1 MTIKKSDKEYLVE
14 LSIPVTKKLKDT
26 KNDFQSFY
34 FGKSKEGYAFMEQA
48 HKLLQDPDFN
58 FFKALPDF
66 DKEERRN
73 FKFVAENWET
83 AKKLKE
89 EKGYWYRNKKG
100 ENVKSDFTVPT
111 MGALRKYIT
120 RFLNKNNSTPKTYQS
135 EEKLVDHIVEH
146 INVKK
151 YEFSDVVKACA
162 QLLGYEINPDVNET
176 WLDVPPLASEE
187 KEEKKTGTK

>member
-1 MTIKKSDKEYLVE
+1 MTVKKSDKEHLVE
-14 LSIPVTKKLKDT
+14 LSIPVTQKLKDT

-58 FFKALPDF
+58 FAKTLPDF

-73 FKFVAENWET
+73 FKYVAENWET

-89 EKGYWYRNKKG
+89 EKGYWYLNKKG

-120 RFLNKNNSTPKTYQS
+120 RFLNKNSSTPKTYQS

-151 YEFSDVVKACA
+151 YEFSAVVKACA

-187 KEEKKTGTK
+187 EEEKKTGTK

>member
-1 MTIKKSDKEYLVE
+1 MTIKKSDKEHLVE
-14 LSIPVTKKLKDT
+14 LSIPVTEKLKDT

-48 HKLLQDPDFN
+48 YKLLQDPDFN
-58 FFKALPDF
+58 FYKALPDF

-89 EKGYWYRNKKG
+89 EKGYWYVNKKG

-111 MGALRKYIT
+111 MSALRKYIS

-151 YEFSDVVKACA
+151 YDFASVVQACA
-162 QLLGYEINPDVNET
+162 ELLGYETDADTNVLE
-176 WLDVPPLASEE
+176 LEPLTI
-187 KEEKKTGTK
+187 EKKSKKVA

>member
-14 LSIPVTKKLKDT
+14 LSIPVTQKLKDT

-58 FFKALPDF
+58 FYKALPDF

-73 FKFVAENWET
+73 FKYVAENWET
-83 AKKLKE
+83 AKQLKK
-89 EKGYWYRNKKG
+89 EKGFWYVNKKG

-111 MGALRKYIT
+111 MSALRKYIS
-120 RFLNKNNSTPKTYQS
+120 RFLNKNNSTPKSYQS

-151 YEFSDVVKACA
+151 YDFANVVKACA
-162 QLLGYEINPDVNET
+162 ELLGYETDADTSDINVLE
-176 WLDVPPLASEE
+176 LDPLTI
-187 KEEKKTGTK
+187 EKKSKVA

>member
-1 MTIKKSDKEYLVE
+1 MTVKKSDKDYLVE
-14 LSIPVTKKLKDT
+14 LSIPVTKKLKAT
-26 KNDFQSFY
+26 QNDFQSFY
-34 FGKSKEGYAFMEQA
+34 FGMDKAGYAFMEQA

-58 FFKALPDF
+58 FAKTLPDF

-73 FKFVAENWET
+73 FKYVAENWET

-89 EKGYWYRNKKG
+89 EKGYWYVNKKG

-111 MGALRKYIT
+111 MSALRKYIS

-151 YEFSDVVKACA
+151 YDFASVVQACA
-162 QLLGYEINPDVNET
+162 ELLGYETDADTNVLE
-176 WLDVPPLASEE
+176 LEPLTI
-187 KEEKKTGTK
+187 EKKSKKVA

>member
-1 MTIKKSDKEYLVE
+1 MTVKKSDKEYLVE
-14 LSIPVTKKLKDT
+14 LSIPVTQKLKDT

-58 FFKALPDF
+58 FYKALPDF

-73 FKFVAENWET
+73 FKYVAENWET
-83 AKKLKE
+83 AKQLKK
-89 EKGYWYRNKKG
+89 EKGFWYVNKKG

-111 MGALRKYIT
+111 MSALRKYIS
-120 RFLNKNNSTPKTYQS
+120 RFLNKNNSTPKSYQS

-151 YEFSDVVKACA
+151 YDFANVVKACA
-162 QLLGYEINPDVNET
+162 ELLGYETDADTSDINVLE
-176 WLDVPPLASEE
+176 LEPLTI
-187 KEEKKTGTK
+187 EKKSKVA

>member
-1 MTIKKSDKEYLVE
+1 MTVKKSDKDYLVE
-14 LSIPVTKKLKDT
+14 LSIPVTEKLKDT
-26 KNDFQSFY
+26 KNDFQLFY
-34 FGKSKEGYAFMEQA
+34 FGMDKAGYAFMEQA

-58 FFKALPDF
+58 FAKTLPDF

-73 FKFVAENWET
+73 FKYVAENWET

-89 EKGYWYRNKKG
+89 EKGYWYLNKKG

-135 EEKLVDHIVEH
+135 EEKLIDHIVEH

-151 YEFSDVVKACA
+151 YEFGDVVKACA
-162 QLLGYEINPDVNET
+162 QLLGYEIDPDVNET
-176 WLDVPPLASEE
+176 WLNVPPLASEE
-187 KEEKKTGTK
+187 KEKKTGTK

>member
-1 MTIKKSDKEYLVE
+1 MTIKKSDKEHLVE

-34 FGKSKEGYAFMEQA
+34 FGMNKEGYAFMEQA

-58 FFKALPDF
+58 FYKTLPDF

-73 FKFVAENWET
+73 FKFVAQNWET
-83 AKKLKE
+83 AKQLKK
-89 EKGYWYRNKKG
+89 EKGFWYVNKKG

-111 MGALRKYIT
+111 MSALRKYIT
-120 RFLNKNNSTPKTYQS
+120 RFLNKNNSTPKSYQS

-151 YEFSDVVKACA
+151 YDFASVVKACA
-162 QLLGYEINPDVNET
+162 ELLGYETDADTNVLE
-176 WLDVPPLASEE
+176 LEPLTI
-187 KEEKKTGTK
+187 EKKKKKVA

>member
-1 MTIKKSDKEYLVE
+1 MTVKKSDKDYLVE
-14 LSIPVTKKLKDT
+14 LSIPVTQKLKDT

-58 FFKALPDF
+58 FYKALPDF

-73 FKFVAENWET
+73 FKYVAENWET
-83 AKKLKE
+83 AKQLKK
-89 EKGYWYRNKKG
+89 EKGFWYVNKKG

-111 MGALRKYIT
+111 MSALRKYIS
-120 RFLNKNNSTPKTYQS
+120 RFLNKNNSTPKSYQS

-151 YEFSDVVKACA
+151 YDFANVVKACA
-162 QLLGYEINPDVNET
+162 ELLGYETDADTSDINVLE
-176 WLDVPPLASEE
+176 LDPLTI
-187 KEEKKTGTK
+187 EKKSKVA